1 MRKSTSYRETFR
13 RRGRLDLT
21 KSTSYRETFRRHR
34 ILLSVPIVL
43 AVVIS
48 GWLVLSKAPSY
59 SSTANLWVS
68 YPKSANS
75 SLTKASPG
83 IIPPAQQEQGVFK
96 ELLATRAFALKVGH
110 TSALAPYLASHAS
123 GGSSPLS
130 FLSSKGG
137 GSLDDQIILA
147 LGPKQVSTSVPG
159 PQVLQLSYTG
169 PTAAVARSTLG
180 ALVTQLQQRSAHYGA
195 GNSLQVIDS
204 PGAATSSVS
213 HKKQLL
219 GILGGLF
226 AGALIS
232 FLGAVALTRGKSNPL
247 EDPNLVQN
255 VVPVAASAATSN
267 GNHKE
272 VEIAPRGARASP
284 NGNSNGETTTGVDS
298 GATDSVRAPQ
308 GTRWLDDE
316 PVRFPVDDS

>member
-1 MRKSTSYRETFR
+1 
-13 RRGRLDLT
+13 
-21 KSTSYRETFRRHR
+21 
-34 ILLSVPIVL
+34 
-43 AVVIS
+43 
-48 GWLVLSKAPSY
+48 VLSKAPSY
-59 SSTANLWVS
+59 TSTANLWVS

-96 ELLATRAFALKVGH
+96 ELLATRAFALEVGH
-110 TSALAPYLASHAS
+110 SSALAPYLASHGS

-130 FLSSKGG
+130 FLGSKGG
-137 GSLDDQIILA
+137 GSLDDRIILA

-159 PQVLQLSYTG
+159 PQVLQMSYTG

-180 ALVTQLQQRSAHYGA
+180 ALVTQLRQRSAHYGA
-195 GNSLQVIDS
+195 GNALRVIDS

-232 FLGAVALTRGKSNPL
+232 FLGAVALTRGKPNPL
-247 EDPNLVQN
+247 EAPN
-255 VVPVAASAATSN
+255 VASL
-267 GNHKE
+267 
-272 VEIAPRGARASP
+272 GAVFPSP
-284 NGNSNGETTTGVDS
+284 NGNHREAETTVEAALASGNGNHHEGKTTAGVDS
-298 GATDSVRAPQ
+298 DAVRSALGPQ
-308 GTRWLDDE
+308 GARWLDDE
-316 PVRFPVDDS
+316 PVHLPVHDTEA